1 MIIHQIEQTHF
12 SDSEA
17 LIIQFILNK
26 GMDIKNMTTKEIAEA
41 TFTSPSLLIRIAKK
55 MGYDGW
61 NQFKKA
67 FLEELEYMYASQ
79 DIDASIPF
87 LISDD
92 ISVIS
97 NNIFK
102 LHEETIEDTKNLMK
116 HDDLMNALKL
126 LRDAKYI
133 DIYTRP
139 NKEHLAQSFAQK
151 MYSIQERIDTV
162 MISGNDLV
170 QASMSGPEH
179 CAIII
184 SYSGETTHII
194 HLAKKLKSK
203 HTPIIAITSISKST
217 LVKLSD
223 VSLRISSREMLN
235 TKIGDFAS
243 TESITCILDILYSC
257 YFSLNYKENLNY
269 KLSIAG
275 EIDDQYSEYE
285 YIDETKIK

>member
-1 MIIHQIEQTHF
+1 
-12 SDSEA
+12 
-17 LIIQFILNK
+17 
-26 GMDIKNMTTKEIAEA
+26 MTTKEIAEA
-41 TFTSPSLLIRIAKK
+41 TFTSPSLLVRIAKK
-55 MGYDGW
+55 MGYAGW

-102 LHEETIEDTKNLMK
+102 LHEETIEDTKHLMK

-139 NKEHLAQSFAQK
+139 NKQHLAQSFAQK
-151 MYSIQERIDTV
+151 MYSIQKRVDTV
-162 MISGNDLV
+162 MISGNDLM
-170 QASMSGPEH
+170 QASMSGPDH

-184 SYSGETTHII
+184 SYSGETTHIL

-217 LVKLSD
+217 LVNLSD

-243 TESITCILDILYSC
+243 TESTTCILDILYSC

>member
-17 LIIQFILNK
+17 VIIQYILNK
-26 GMDIKNMTTKEIAEA
+26 GLDIKNMTTKEIAEA
-41 TFTSPSLLIRIAKK
+41 TYTSPSLLIRIAKK

-61 NQFKKA
+61 NNFKKA
-67 FLEELEYMYASQ
+67 FLEELDYMYSSQ

-92 ISVIS
+92 ISIIS

-102 LHEETIEDTKNLMK
+102 LHEETIEDTKRLMK
-116 HDDLMNALKL
+116 HDDLMHAVRL

-139 NKEHLAQSFAQK
+139 NKFYLAQSFTQK
-151 MYSIQERIDTV
+151 MYSIKRRVDTV
-162 MISGNDLV
+162 LLSGNDYV
-170 QASMSGPEH
+170 QASMSDYEH

-184 SYSGETTHII
+184 SYSGETNHII
-194 HLAKKLKSK
+194 QLAKKLKEN
-203 HTPIIAITSISKST
+203 HTPIIAITSISKSS
-217 LVKLSD
+217 LVKLAD
-223 VSLRISSREMLN
+223 VSLRMSSREMLN

-243 TESITCILDILYSC
+243 SETITCILDILYSC
-257 YFSLNYKENLNY
+257 FFALDYTENLNY

-275 EIDDQYSEYE
+275 EIDDRYSEYE
-285 YIDETKIK
+285 YIDETKRK

>member
-17 LIIQFILNK
+17 LIIQFILNR

-41 TFTSPSLLIRIAKK
+41 TFTSPSLLVRIAKK
-55 MGYDGW
+55 MGYAGW

-102 LHEETIEDTKNLMK
+102 LHEETIEDTKHLMK

-139 NKEHLAQSFAQK
+139 NKQHLAQ
-151 MYSIQERIDTV
+151 
-162 MISGNDLV
+162 
-170 QASMSGPEH
+170 
-179 CAIII
+179 
-184 SYSGETTHII
+184 
-194 HLAKKLKSK
+194 KLKSK

-217 LVKLSD
+217 LVNLSD

-243 TESITCILDILYSC
+243 TESTTCILDILYSC